1 MELSDKEIKSMLIGY
16 YKTFNKLDELSKDIA
31 KWDKELEDILES
43 LALTS
48 QQLSD
53 MPKGKGNT
61 YNPVENILK
70 EYEKIK
76 EIYKNKAADTR
87 KELQETLRRQ
97 SALKKWIDTAELT
110 DTEKEV
116 IRYMYRDGLRDWKI
130 GQLIGYDARTVRRKK
145 QGALK
150 KLSVNVRNYMLY

>member
-1 MELSDKEIKSMLIGY
+1 
-16 YKTFNKLDELSKDIA
+16 
-31 KWDKELEDILES
+31 
-43 LALTS
+43 
-48 QQLSD
+48 
-53 MPKGKGNT
+53 MPKGKGST

-76 EIYKNKAADTR
+76 EIYKEKAADTR
-87 KELQETLRRQ
+87 KELQETLRKQ
-97 SALKKWIDTAELT
+97 NALKKWIDTAELT

-116 IRYMYRDGLRDWKI
+116 IGYMYRDGLRDWKI